1 MEESIPKHNIQLN
14 CTARTWEEAIRV
26 SAAPLVEHGSIEEH
40 YVERMI
46 ASVKELGPY
55 IVIMPGFAIA
65 HAAPGADVSISDL
78 SLATFDQGVSFNCDN
93 DPVRIVMCLACT
105 DREAHI
111 ARLQR
116 IAEKLLDD
124 TFVDRM
130 GACASVDELYC
141 LLNG

>member
-1 MEESIPKHNIQLN
+1 MEESIARRNIQLN
-14 CTARTWEEAIRV
+14 CSAGSWEEAIRV
-26 SAAPLVEHGSIEEH
+26 SAAPLLEHGSIEES

-46 ASVKELGPY
+46 ASVNELGPY

-65 HAAPGADVSISDL
+65 HAAPGDDVNVSDL
-78 SLATFDQGVSFNCDN
+78 SIATFDQDVSFNCDN

-124 TFVDRM
+124 TFVDQM
-130 GACASVDELYC
+130 GACTSCDELYG

>member
-1 MEESIPKHNIQLN
+1 MEECIALRNIQLG
-14 CTARTWEEAIRV
+14 CTADSWEASIRIA
-26 SAAPLVEHGSIEEH
+26 SSPLVAHESIEPA

-46 ASVKELGPY
+46 ASVHELGPY
-55 IVIMPGFAIA
+55 IVIMPGLAIA
-65 HAAPGADVSISDL
+65 HAAPGSDVHVSDL
-78 SLATFDQGVSFNCDN
+78 SIATFANDITFNCDH

-124 TFVDRM
+124 TFVEQM
-130 GACASVDELYC
+130 AACATADELYE
-141 LLNG
+141 LINA